1 MSHATTIEVATDGP
15 RTTVTLNRPTALN
28 AITEHM
34 LKELGDVFA
43 ALSRDDHT
51 RVVVLIGSGRAFS
64 AGVDLKSLQGRP
76 LVDGEVGDVLDVPAR
91 RLIETMR
98 TMDPVVIAAVNGHC
112 YTGALEI
119 ALAADVLIASEDAVF
134 GDTHAKF
141 GLRPTWARSR
151 RLPQALGMSRARFL
165 SYTGRTF
172 TGRQA
177 EQWGLAALACP
188 PAEFRG
194 VVDEVATAIAANS
207 AGSIAAYKDLY
218 RAAETSALPEGIAYE
233 AGTRYPIPDTEA
245 RLSRFR

>member
-1 MSHATTIEVATDGP
+1 MSNTTAIEVTTDGP
-15 RTTVTLNRPTALN
+15 RATVTLNRPAALN

-34 LKELGDVFA
+34 LNELGDAFA
-43 ALSRDDHT
+43 ALSGDGRT
-51 RVVVLIGSGRAFS
+51 RVVVLTGSGRAFS

-76 LVDGEVGDVLDVPAR
+76 IVDGEVGDVLDVPAR

-98 TMDPVVIAAVNGHC
+98 TMDAVVVAAVNGHC

-141 GLRPTWARSR
+141 GLRPTWGMSR
-151 RLPQALGMSRARFL
+151 RLPRAVGFGRARLL

-172 TGRQA
+172 TGREA
-177 EQWGLAALACP
+177 ERWGLAALACP
-188 PAEFRG
+188 AAEFRS
-194 VVDEVATAIAANS
+194 VVDDVAASIAANS
-207 AGSIAAYKDLY
+207 AGSAAAYKDLY
-218 RAAETSALPEGIAYE
+218 RAAENSGLNEGIAYE
-233 AGTRYPIPDTEA
+233 ADTRYAIPDTEA